1 MIMHYV
7 MCFGFG
13 LFVGAI
19 AVGGCKFSN
28 NVEELSLL
36 DDYCKSL
43 EERVD
48 ALEQLNKTL
57 IENKELKDKIIE
69 KCMER
74 LEKNE

>member
-1 MIMHYV
+1 MILHYI

-28 NVEELSLL
+28 NLEELSLL

-43 EERVD
+43 EDRIK
-48 ALEQLNKTL
+48 ALEKLNMAL

-74 LEKNE
+74 QEKNE

>member
-1 MIMHYV
+1 MILHYI

-36 DDYCKSL
+36 DEYCKSL
-43 EERVD
+43 EERVK
-48 ALEQLNKTL
+48 ALEELNMTL

-69 KCMER
+69 KYKER
-74 LEKNE
+74 QEKNE

>member
-74 LEKNE
+74 QEKNE